1 MNYVVNDDPIHPPVT
16 IAIYFP
22 LFWCARSMAF
32 VSEKPGGK
40 VDRKSVVCVGLL
52 TTLSTRLFVIV
63 SRPHAAAGAD
73 GDARHYQLDD
83 VVNVMMREGEE
94 VRTRDDSLAL

>member
-1 MNYVVNDDPIHPPVT
+1 M
-16 IAIYFP
+16 
-22 LFWCARSMAF
+22 CALNG
-32 VSEKPGGK
+32 VCVGK

-83 VVNVMMREGEE
+83 VVNVMMREGRGNKGEYNVHE
-94 VRTRDDSLAL
+94 RR